1 MNRNVF
7 YMKAIYFLTIVFV
20 CRAEFEIHPY
30 ENQKGG
36 NENMIQSIAFTL
48 YPVADMVRSKEFYE
62 NVLGLEVSSTFGD
75 QWVEYDLGGNTFAIT
90 SMNIGRT
97 PGAKGA
103 AVGFEVSDFE
113 AFTKKLKEKS
123 VKFILD
129 NYETP
134 VCRMSV
140 IEDPDQNHIT
150 IHKRHKS

>member
-1 MNRNVF
+1 
-7 YMKAIYFLTIVFV
+7 
-20 CRAEFEIHPY
+20 
-30 ENQKGG
+30 
-36 NENMIQSIAFTL
+36 MIQSIAFTL
-48 YPVADMVRSKEFYE
+48 YPVADMARSKEFYE